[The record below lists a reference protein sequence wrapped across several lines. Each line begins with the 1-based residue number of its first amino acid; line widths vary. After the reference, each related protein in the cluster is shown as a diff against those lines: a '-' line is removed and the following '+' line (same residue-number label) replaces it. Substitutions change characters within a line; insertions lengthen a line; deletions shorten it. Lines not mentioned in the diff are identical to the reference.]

1 MNGELISE
9 ICGWLETIIPKRNC
23 SDRAVRLPGTGNPD
37 SIALC
42 CPVIQSHC
50 AAPMFGIVVPDRRSH
65 VFRAHVSHVK
75 CVFNIVHVQ
84 QLGSHHTDSLAPVTL
99 CRDNM
104 LESTIQ
110 ATVKTHVHSTVRQ
123 HTGAAHAGISKYRIQ
138 SGTEIETQTK
148 TTDVNTKA
156 PCNNGTDVEAKA
168 GSYIAFQRK
177 HICDQP
183 QL

>member
-1 MNGELISE
+1 MS
-9 ICGWLETIIPKRNC
+9 
-23 SDRAVRLPGTGNPD
+23 S
-37 SIALC
+37 S
-42 CPVIQSHC
+42 S
-50 AAPMFGIVVPDRRSH
+50 AATTQI
-65 VFRAHVSHVK
+65 
-75 CVFNIVHVQ
+75 
-84 QLGSHHTDSLAPVTL
+84 LSLLLRYAAT
-99 CRDNM
+99 NM